1 MWFFLWQIFDSE
13 LENLLEY
20 NGFNDWLH
28 SFPLYRGKKT
38 SEDDDDDHRIVGKF
52 KVLLSFRMLN
62 LYAWCLGNKWLNEG
76 PYSFGPFLQGS
87 LKVWKYPL
95 PEHVEM
101 DPIVGTF
108 LKLPSNEPVN
118 VLVRVYVIKVG
129 HYRQTFFCMVNFLP
143 NWTFS

>member
-1 MWFFLWQIFDSE
+1 MKNICCVIFFLWQIFDSE

-62 LYAWCLGNKWLNEG
+62 L
-76 PYSFGPFLQGS
+76 
-87 LKVWKYPL
+87 
-95 PEHVEM
+95 
-101 DPIVGTF
+101 
-108 LKLPSNEPVN
+108 
-118 VLVRVYVIKVG
+118 
-129 HYRQTFFCMVNFLP
+129 
-143 NWTFS
+143 